1 MHVILSGKRAY
12 YPLIFVMI
20 IYDLLFVKEGR
31 RMVPIIKFEDVS
43 FTYANAQRPALQ
55 NINLTI
61 NQGDWVAVIGHN
73 GSGKSTF
80 AKLINYLLVPSTG
93 NITVAGVPVDME
105 HVNEVRDLVGM
116 VFQNPDNQFV
126 GATVA
131 DDVAFGLENRQV
143 PRSEMLKIVPEALE
157 RVGMEQYA
165 SREPARLSGGQKQR
179 VAIASVL
186 AIEPKILI
194 LDEAT
199 SMLDPKGRR
208 EMIALVRELK
218 ASLGDDLTVL
228 SITHDIDEAA
238 QADQVVVINDGE
250 LVEVNAPEVVF
261 ANAQTLT
268 DLGLAVPFA
277 EQLKA
282 KLAER
287 GIAVP
292 NTYQTTEGM
301 VDWIWQLYSKK

>member
-1 MHVILSGKRAY
+1 
-12 YPLIFVMI
+12 
-20 IYDLLFVKEGR
+20 
-31 RMVPIIKFEDVS
+31 MVPIIKFEDVS